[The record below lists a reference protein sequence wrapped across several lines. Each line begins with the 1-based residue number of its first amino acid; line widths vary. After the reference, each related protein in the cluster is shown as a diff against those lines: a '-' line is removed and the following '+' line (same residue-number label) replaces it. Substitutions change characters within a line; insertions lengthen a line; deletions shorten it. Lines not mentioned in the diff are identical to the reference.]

1 MNERAA
7 LYPRVS
13 TDTQRDNYSIPS
25 QISDCLKYAEK
36 KGYAI
41 VGDMYVDPKTGQD
54 TIKKNGAIPAY
65 VDDFTSREL
74 NRPGLNAAL
83 EYLERVGFDVLVV
96 HALDRLAR
104 DPYIRQTLEREFNSR
119 GARIEYVLGS
129 YEETPEGE
137 VRKDLDATFAKW
149 ENAKRVERCNR
160 GKRRKAETG
169 KFVAGRAPYGYR
181 LDPEAF

>member
-41 VGDMYVDPKTGQD
+41 VGDMYVDSKTGQD

-65 VDDFTSREL
+65 VDDFSSREL

-83 EYLERVGFDVLVV
+83 EYLERVGFDVLIV
-96 HALDRLAR
+96 HALDRLSSLEAHVALWFR
-104 DPYIRQTLEREFNSR
+104 DLRFGTSERIAGCSR
-119 GARIEYVLGS
+119 LLQHISLGGAVLCWLS
-129 YEETPEGE
+129 
-137 VRKDLDATFAKW
+137 
-149 ENAKRVERCNR
+149 NR
-160 GKRRKAETG
+160 TSTWH
-169 KFVAGRAPYGYR
+169 P
-181 LDPEAF
+181 